1 MRIRHLLP
9 AAVWAACFLPAQ
21 GVENPSLLQAQPD
34 DAAAKA
40 ARDGGVFPAVA
51 KGRPAVVYVFVEV
64 DGPRGSFAIERASSG
79 VVVDGS
85 GLVVTWAH
93 LVAEVQGAA
102 DKALFVQR
110 DDAEHTRLPASIVRI
125 DDKTGLALL
134 QVKPPEG
141 GLPAIELGADRSEA
155 GEPTVALCIPE
166 GKELFA
172 FAGVAS
178 PALADVTLNG
188 KKFSADDVF
197 LTDGRNDLRCDGA
210 AVLDA
215 GGRLLGL
222 YGSDHVRRDV
232 QEPKLEDLKA
242 PSFGVVLR
250 AGVIR
255 AAFRQEFAAAKSP
268 SLGKAPAALA
278 AKTAAA
284 VAKVAPSVVGV
295 YGGTGAW
302 PVVGP
307 DDPGAVQRRDGL
319 GSGVVLGSKGLI
331 VTNAHL
337 CKQATV
343 QIRAAGRTFPAK
355 VLKTNG
361 DTNLALLLAELP
373 AGAVLP
379 AALCEA
385 DDDVL
390 LGETVLAV
398 GNPGGAQAVVTAGV
412 LSALRG
418 NGRLQADPNLGNQ
431 NGGGAVVGASGRL
444 LGIADA
450 GAVDPLDMAYAM
462 RGDRVTTETNL
473 STFVG
478 IRRVRRVFQ
487 KEIDEHAGADES
499 IRAHQKDPAG
509 DRALRQSP
517 LTAMVEKTQKAM
529 LNVYVSHT
537 TAKQDEESNPFATA
551 AEAQVRVLGLGSGVI
566 IDRTGLAIS
575 NWHVVDEAVNADGSM
590 KKDHK
595 VEVRVFG
602 GKRYEAKV
610 LSISRE
616 DDLSLLQLVLPP
628 GETAHAVE
636 LGSSEALQVGEAV
649 AAIGNPHGAANTI
662 TFGIVSAKE
671 QKLKVRG
678 RWAQLEHLIETDA
691 AINGGN
697 SGGALLDMHGRLVG
711 INSAGGGTFTNRGYA
726 IAVDHVRKQILTLLL
741 QAYKLRSPELGMR
754 VLDDGGHVVVMDT
767 DPRGPAGKA
776 GVLSG
781 DIIVQLGDV
790 PITWSPGLAML
801 QRNLPVGAPVPL
813 VVERK
818 GKRQTFELS
827 PVDPSV
833 WAVIRQS
840 GLQCRTFSYR
850 EEPELVRNSI
860 IALHRKFTG
869 DPNGEPL
876 EIPEHVVRVDVIH
889 PGTQPEG
896 VDVAVGDLLLAVQ
909 LIDKNTGEPVL
920 VRLAD
925 VTAVKDLF
933 NDRELG
939 TYEGQ
944 EFKFWVA
951 RGGAIREVPITAK
964 RLFW

>member
-9 AAVWAACFLPAQ
+9 AIAWAACFLPAQ

-34 DAAAKA
+34 DAAATA
-40 ARDGGVFPAVA
+40 ARSAGVLAAVA

-64 DGPRGSFAIERASSG
+64 DGPRGKFAIERASTG

-110 DDAEHTRLPASIVRI
+110 DDAEHTRLAASIVRI
-125 DDKTGLALL
+125 DEATGLALL
-134 QVKPPEG
+134 RVAPPEG
-141 GLPAIELGADRSEA
+141 GLPAIEFGADRAAA

-178 PALADVTLNG
+178 PAVADVTLKG
-188 KKFSADDVF
+188 RQFRAADVF

-215 GGRLLGL
+215 SGRLLGL
-222 YGSDHVRRDV
+222 YNSDRVRRDV

-242 PSFGVVLR
+242 PSFGVVLS
-250 AGVIR
+250 AGVVRR
-255 AAFRQEFAAAKSP
+255 AFQTEFAAAKNP
-268 SLGKAPAALA
+268 SLRTAPAALS
-278 AKTAAA
+278 AKSAAA
-284 VAKVAPSVVGV
+284 VAKVAPAVVGV
-295 YGGTGAW
+295 FGGSGGWPAATG
-302 PVVGP
+302 

-343 QIRAAGRTFPAK
+343 QVRAGASTFPAK

-361 DTNLALLLAELP
+361 DTNLALLLAEVP
-373 AGAVLP
+373 AGVVLS

-398 GNPGGAQAVVTAGV
+398 GNPTGALPVVTAGV

-418 NGRLQADPNLGNQ
+418 SGRLQADPNLGNQ
-431 NGGGAVVGASGRL
+431 NGGGAVVSVGGRL

-450 GAVDPLDMAYAM
+450 GAIDPLDMAYAM
-462 RGDRVTTETNL
+462 RGDKVTTETNL

-478 IRRVRRVFQ
+478 IRRVRRAFQ

-499 IRAHQKDPAG
+499 IRAHQKEPVG
-509 DRALRQSP
+509 DRAVRQSP

-529 LNVYVSHT
+529 LNVYVSYT
-537 TAKQDEESNPFATA
+537 TAKVDEESNPFASAT
-551 AEAQVRVLGLGSGVI
+551 EAQVHVLGLGSGVI
-566 IDRTGLAIS
+566 IDRSGLAIS
-575 NWHVVDEAVNADGSM
+575 NWHVVDEAVNPDGSM

-671 QKLKVRG
+671 QELRVRG
-678 RWAQLEHLIETDA
+678 RWAKLEHLIETDA

-741 QAYKLRSPELGMR
+741 QAYKLRSPELGLR
-754 VLDDGGHVVVMDT
+754 AVDDEGKVVVMDT

-776 GVLSG
+776 GVQSG
-781 DIIVQLGDV
+781 DRIVQLGAV
-790 PITWSPGLAML
+790 PITWGPGFAMAQRELAVGE
-801 QRNLPVGAPVPL
+801 PVQL

-818 GKRQTFELS
+818 GQKKTFDLA

-840 GLQCRTFSYR
+840 GLECRTFPFR
-850 EEPELVRNSI
+850 EEPELVRKSV
-860 IALHRKFTG
+860 IAMHRKFTG

-876 EIPEHVVRVDVIH
+876 EIPEHVVRVGKVY

-896 VDVAVGDLLLAVQ
+896 TDVAPGDLLLAVQ
-909 LIDKNTGEPVL
+909 LVDKNSGESVL

-951 RGGAIREVPITAK
+951 RGGAIREVGITAK